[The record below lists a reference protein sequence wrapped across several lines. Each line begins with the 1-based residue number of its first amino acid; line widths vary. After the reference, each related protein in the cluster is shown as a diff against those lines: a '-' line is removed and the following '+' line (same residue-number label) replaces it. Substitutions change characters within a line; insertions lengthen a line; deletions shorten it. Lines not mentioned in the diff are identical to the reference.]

1 MLDWSHGLA
10 LRAVADGDDD
20 DSSAVRTLIATGL
33 VEERVGGGYVVT
45 AAGRAA
51 LDDDEPSPR
60 MRIVLRIGTVC
71 LGVLAVS
78 IVIDW
83 FT

>member
-10 LRAVADGDDD
+10 LRAVANGDDD
-20 DSSAVRTLIATGL
+20 ESPAVRTLIATGL
-33 VEERVGGGYVVT
+33 VEERAGGGYVVT

-60 MRIVLRIGTVC
+60 MRIVLRIATV
-71 LGVLAVS
+71 GLAVVVVS
-78 IVIDW
+78 KVVDLV
-83 FT
+83 T

>member
-1 MLDWSHGLA
+1 
-10 LRAVADGDDD
+10 
-20 DSSAVRTLIATGL
+20 
-33 VEERVGGGYVVT
+33 VEERAGGGYVVT